1 MPSSSPVHKAV
12 ARIKAVV
19 AYAKIVRDPN
29 QLGEVFALAD
39 SLSDDATMSRIAR
52 GIRRHPSGDAALAA
66 RKRVDA
72 DLASLEQLPRG
83 TLGFAYAK
91 FMRDNGLEKESIPS
105 LAVANEGDFIRA
117 HLYETHDM
125 WHAMTGFGPD
135 VAGELGLQGF
145 YAAQIDGPLP
155 AAILAAGLLNTALFS
170 LDDAP
175 GRMDAIVRGWDAGR
189 RAKLLFG
196 YDWAASFPKP
206 IEVARAEV
214 GLPPEGIG
222 KAPEPATVDAP
233 AAGRREAVMASPD
246 IAPPCA

>member
-1 MPSSSPVHKAV
+1 MNVSRRTV
-12 ARIKAVV
+12 ALSV
-19 AYAKIVRDPN
+19 A
-29 QLGEVFALAD
+29 FALGLAAEAAAAKE
-39 SLSDDATMSRIAR
+39 LAGATM
-52 GIRRHPSGDAALAA
+52 PD
-66 RKRVDA
+66 
-72 DLASLEQLPRG
+72 
-83 TLGFAYAK
+83 TL
-91 FMRDNGLEKESIPS
+91 
-105 LAVANEGDFIRA
+105 
-117 HLYETHDM
+117 T
-125 WHAMTGFGPD
+125 
-135 VAGELGLQGF
+135 VAGKTLKLNGMGLRKKAIFKVYVGGL
-145 YAAQIDGPLP
+145 YLEAPSKDA

>member
-29 QLGEVFALAD
+29 QLGEVFELAD
-39 SLSDDATMSRIAR
+39 SLSDEATMSRIAR

-72 DLASLEQLPRG
+72 DLASLEQLPPG

-91 FMRDNGLEKESIPS
+91 FMRDNNLVKESIPS
-105 LAVANEGDFIRA
+105 LAVVNEGDFIRA

-135 VAGELGLQGF
+135 VAGELGLQAF

-170 LDDAP
+170 LDDTSP
-175 GRMDAIVRGWDAGR
+175 RMEAIVRGWEGGR
-189 RAKLLFG
+189 RAQLLFG
-196 YDWAASFPKP
+196 YDWSTSFDKP
-206 IEVARAEV
+206 IGVARAEI
-214 GLPPEGIG
+214 GLPAEGIG
-222 KAPEPATVDAP
+222 KAAP
-233 AAGRREAVMASPD
+233 AITTSTPSAARIESASV
-246 IAPPCA
+246 APS